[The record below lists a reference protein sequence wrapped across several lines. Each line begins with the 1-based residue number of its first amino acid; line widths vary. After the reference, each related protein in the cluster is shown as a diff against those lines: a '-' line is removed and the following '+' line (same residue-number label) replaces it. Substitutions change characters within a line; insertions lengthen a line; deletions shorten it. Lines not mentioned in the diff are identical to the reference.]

1 MQVYKRLFISNLRL
15 LLTRRNHSFLPLMIP
30 CFDVMRVFAYRLL
43 HGNNPF
49 LPDNNHIHPAMSI
62 PELIRLLMNEGLDF
76 DAAFELTRRVF
87 AYTNHTVMGEALE
100 KWDLELL
107 RSVVP
112 EVCEIIERI
121 DARSLTALHLTFR

>member
-1 MQVYKRLFISNLRL
+1 
-15 LLTRRNHSFLPLMIP
+15 
-30 CFDVMRVFAYRLL
+30 
-43 HGNNPF
+43 
-49 LPDNNHIHPAMSI
+49 
-62 PELIRLLMNEGLDF
+62 MNEGLDF

-121 DARSLTALHLTFR
+121 DARLKQERCV